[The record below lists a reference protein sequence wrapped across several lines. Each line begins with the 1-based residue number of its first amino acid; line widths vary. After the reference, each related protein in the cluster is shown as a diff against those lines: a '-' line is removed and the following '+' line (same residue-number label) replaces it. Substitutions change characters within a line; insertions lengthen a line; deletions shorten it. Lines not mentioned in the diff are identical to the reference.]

1 MEHALWESAFVV
13 LVLVEMIVARNYL
26 VIAPVTV
33 CVTVG
38 IVSVILASKAPTV
51 RLRSFVQARQHKH
64 HRDAPVMVF
73 VMMVH
78 AFVLRVLVV

>member
-1 MEHALWESAFVV
+1 VEHAFWESAFVV

-26 VIAPVTV
+26 VIALVTV

-51 RLRSFVQARQHKH
+51 RPKSFVQARQHKH
-64 HRDAPVMVF
+64 HRGAPVMVF
-73 VMMVH
+73 AMMVH